1 MISRGYAE
9 LPLHEGH
16 VPPYLLQYMKRLGKA
31 IIMYIVNNFGPETV
45 VKRLSDP
52 LWFQAFNNVI
62 GMDWDS
68 SGSTTVVLYVLKSFA
83 NVDALNEVGFAVL
96 GGKGGDA
103 REVKNEVEKLSKYGL
118 DPGYYKYISKLSAKI
133 DSSALQDGY
142 SLYIHGLIVSESGVW
157 TVVQQGMN
165 IEKKMARRYHIH
177 TDYLTSEK
185 DPHSGIACN
194 LKSYALNLV
203 DTDSWRTRRTIMD
216 LLSNPRQTLRDIMYV
231 NRLIKQDKTLEQ
243 WIKSMGTTTDLG
255 SRYRGVVEVRKVNL
269 LFYRPITS
277 INRIEKTLEIL
288 TKKVVE
294 SFNELLIQEGV
305 GPEFIRALAL
315 VADIIY
321 NDTPS
326 FRDPVTHAID
336 PFAYAFAHGGKDGIP
351 FPVRYDVMK
360 ETIEFLEEAINNAN
374 LDGKLKRRALENLH
388 SYWVSIQ
395 KVFESKENKE

>member
-1 MISRGYAE
+1 
-9 LPLHEGH
+9 
-16 VPPYLLQYMKRLGKA
+16 
-31 IIMYIVNNFGPETV
+31 
-45 VKRLSDP
+45 
-52 LWFQAFNNVI
+52 
-62 GMDWDS
+62 
-68 SGSTTVVLYVLKSFA
+68 
-83 NVDALNEVGFAVL
+83 
-96 GGKGGDA
+96 
-103 REVKNEVEKLSKYGL
+103 
-118 DPGYYKYISKLSAKI
+118 
-133 DSSALQDGY
+133 
-142 SLYIHGLIVSESGVW
+142 
-157 TVVQQGMN
+157 
-165 IEKKMARRYHIH
+165 
-177 TDYLTSEK
+177 
-185 DPHSGIACN
+185 
-194 LKSYALNLV
+194 
-203 DTDSWRTRRTIMD
+203 
-216 LLSNPRQTLRDIMYV
+216 V

-255 SRYRGVVEVRKVNL
+255 SRYRGVVEVWKVNP